1 MTQFSLERLLSQT
14 CVLIASTW
22 QPLVGLWHS
31 LAACHLVAVAFSHL
45 SARQRHWGRL
55 NAAQRVRDRQKDR
68 QTDRKRATAQVSTP
82 VQWPTKEQVLS
93 ARLRDEQATGRALRV
108 ALRQSRAILHA
119 SRHAALRAPAA
130 ATTRK
135 LPVGARRRNA

>member
-14 CVLIASTW
+14 CVLIASTC

-68 QTDRKRATAQVSTP
+68 KRATAQVSTP

-108 ALRQSRAILHA
+108 ALLQSRAILHA